1 MPHVET
7 IMRLRRCA
15 LLWLEAREV
24 ATFDLGGVLAGGT
37 GVRAHMQ
44 WLAHAPHLPA
54 PVEVDADAVGPLGE
68 TSPHEWVEAAALQ
81 RRHGVAVVQGLLDAG
96 LLLGDEAGQ
105 DANRKQDE
113 RARGDYWHP
122 AAALAHMSS
131 RWEGEDAVKELREAG
146 LGTAR
151 AVRAHREPPPPAF
164 RLRGDGGEV
173 VALARAAPAAFDDLL
188 DARSTCRNFDQG
200 VALPF
205 ADFAR
210 VLERSLAAR
219 GVVQAA
225 DGLELAK
232 KTSPSGGALHPTEAY
247 VLVQRVEGVR
257 PGLYHYRAGEHALQ
271 ALPWKG
277 GGDHGDDAEALAS
290 LARLAVAGQYWFAN
304 AHAMVVLAPRFARN
318 FWKYRHHAKAYRVCV
333 LDVGHLSQTLLLCAT
348 EQGLGA
354 FVTAAINEV
363 DIERAFGLDGLA
375 EGPLVVCGFG
385 PRAAAMDTPEF
396 DPGHKAWRD

>member
-1 MPHVET
+1 
-7 IMRLRRCA
+7 MRLRRCA
-15 LLWLEAREV
+15 LLWLEPREI
-24 ATFDLGGVLAGGT
+24 ATFDLAGVFAGGT
-37 GVRAHMQ
+37 GVRARMQ

-54 PVEVDADAVGPLGE
+54 PVEVDPDAVGPLGE
-68 TSPHEWVEAAALQ
+68 TSPHDWVDAAAL
-81 RRHGVAVVQGLLDAG
+81 RHRHGAAVIQALLEAG
-96 LLLGDEAGQ
+96 LLLGDETAHE
-105 DANRKQDE
+105 ACREADE
-113 RARGDYWHP
+113 RARGDYWHA

-131 RWEGEDAVKELREAG
+131 RWEGEDAVRELREAG

-151 AVRAHREPPPPAF
+151 EVRARREPPPPAF
-164 RLRGDGGEV
+164 RVRADGSEV
-173 VALARAAPAAFDDLL
+173 VVLPRAAPAAFDDLL
-188 DARSTCRNFDQG
+188 DARSTCRNFDESA
-200 VALPF
+200 ALPF
-205 ADFAR
+205 GDFAR

-219 GVVQAA
+219 GIVRAA

-232 KTSPSGGALHPTEAY
+232 KTSPSGGALHPTDAY
-247 VLVQRVEGVR
+247 VLAQRVEGVR

-271 ALPWKG
+271 ALPWSG
-277 GGDHGDDAEALAS
+277 EGEGDGEALAT
-290 LARLAVAGQYWFAN
+290 LARLAVAGQHWFAN

-385 PRAAAMDTPEF
+385 PRAAAMATPEF
-396 DPGHKAWRD
+396 DPGHKTWRD

>member
-1 MPHVET
+1 
-7 IMRLRRCA
+7 MRLRRCA
-15 LLWLEAREV
+15 LLWLEPREI

-37 GVRAHMQ
+37 GVRARMQ

-54 PVEVDADAVGPLGE
+54 PVEVEADALVPLGE
-68 TSPHEWVEAAALQ
+68 TSPHEWVDAVALEA
-81 RRHGVAVVQGLLDAG
+81 RHGTAVIQALLDVG
-96 LLLGDEAGQ
+96 LLLGDEA
-105 DANRKQDE
+105 AHAAYRKDDE
-113 RARGDYWHP
+113 RARGDYWH
-122 AAALAHMSS
+122 AASALAHMSS
-131 RWEGEDAVKELREAG
+131 RWEGEDAVRELREAG

-151 AVRAHREPPPPAF
+151 ELRARREPPPPAF
-164 RLRGDGGEV
+164 QRRAGGGEV

-188 DARSTCRNFDQG
+188 DARSTCRNFDESVMLTLG
-200 VALPF
+200 
-205 ADFAR
+205 DFSR

-219 GVVQAA
+219 GIVQAA

-232 KTSPSGGALHPTEAY
+232 KTSPSGGALHPTDAY

-257 PGLYHYRAGEHALQ
+257 PGLYHYRAGEHALHN
-271 ALPWKG
+271 LPWN
-277 GGDHGDDAEALAS
+277 GDGDGEALAA
-290 LARLAVAGQYWFAN
+290 LARVAVAGQHWFSN
-304 AHAMVVLAPRFARN
+304 AHAMVVMAPRFARN

-385 PRAAAMDTPEF
+385 PRAPMMATPEF
-396 DPGHKAWRD
+396 DPRHKTWPE

>member
-1 MPHVET
+1 
-7 IMRLRRCA
+7 MRLRRCA
-15 LLWLEAREV
+15 LLWLEPREV

-37 GVRAHMQ
+37 GVQARMQ
-44 WLAHAPHLPA
+44 WLAHAPHLPV
-54 PVEVDADAVGPLGE
+54 PVEVDADAIGPLGE
-68 TSPHEWVEAAALQ
+68 TSPHEWVDAAALGA
-81 RRHGVAVVQGLLDAG
+81 RHGAAVIQALLEAG
-96 LLLGDEAGQ
+96 LLLGDEAAHG
-105 DANRKQDE
+105 AYRRADE
-113 RARGDYWHP
+113 RARGDYWHG

-131 RWEGEDAVKELREAG
+131 RWEGEDAVRDLREAG

-151 AVRAHREPPPPAF
+151 EVRARREPPPPAF
-164 RLRGDGGEV
+164 HLRADGGDV
-173 VALARAAPAAFDDLL
+173 VALSRAARVGFDDLL
-188 DARSTCRNFDQG
+188 DARSTCRNFDEG
-200 VALPF
+200 VALAF
-205 ADFAR
+205 DDFAR
-210 VLERSLAAR
+210 VLERTLAAR
-219 GVVQAA
+219 GIVQAA

-247 VLVQRVEGVR
+247 VLAQRVEGVR

-271 ALPWKG
+271 ALPWS
-277 GGDHGDDAEALAS
+277 GDGDGEALAA
-290 LARLAVAGQYWFAN
+290 LAHLAVAGQHWFAN

-375 EGPLVVCGFG
+375 EGPLAVCGFG
-385 PRAAAMDTPEF
+385 PRATTMATPEF
-396 DPGHKAWRD
+396 DPGHKTWRD